1 MIDGY
6 NVFFLK
12 IFFLSPPPPSH
23 GFSDI
28 QKKSTTKSIKTVKNS
43 FGCRGGGERAAVKVS
58 VGVICMGRLG
68 SPTHGQPIIKKMQ
81 SGI

>member
-12 IFFLSPPPPSH
+12 NLFPVSPPSH

-43 FGCRGGGERAAVKVS
+43 FGCRGGGAGCSKGLS
-58 VGVICMGRLG
+58 WCDL
-68 SPTHGQPIIKKMQ
+68 HG
-81 SGI
+81 

>member
-12 IFFLSPPPPSH
+12 NLFPVSPPSH

-43 FGCRGGGERAAVKVS
+43 FGCRGRGERAAVKVS

-68 SPTHGQPIIKKMQ
+68 SPTQGQSIIKKMQ